1 MKERKQPISQ
11 DTLQR
16 KDRTESESYVG
27 GQTFMGINENN
38 LTSNYESAYGLLE
51 QILSPTNLN
60 LAYLQVMKNKGAGGI
75 DKMEVESLKDYLV
88 RNKETLLESIS
99 KGKYHPN
106 PVRRVEIPKENGK
119 KRPLGIPTVVDRVIQ
134 QAISQQLQSIYEP
147 LFSDNSFG
155 FRPNR
160 GAHKALK
167 RCQDY
172 IMQGYVYA
180 VQLDLERFF
189 DTVNHSK
196 LIEVLSKVI
205 KDGRVVSLIHKY
217 LNAGVMQNG
226 RVEPTKEGVPQ
237 GGPLSPILSNI
248 LLNELDKE
256 LEKRGHKEV
265 RYADDF
271 VIFCKSQ
278 RAGERVMESISE
290 FIEKRLF
297 LKVNREKSKVAHI
310 REITFLGY
318 AFYTKD
324 GGKGGLR
331 LSPKAKEKIK
341 SKIRELTSRSNGWG
355 NERRKDA
362 LNQFIRGWVQYFKL
376 ADMKWYLIEL
386 DAWFRRRLRM
396 VIWKQWKLTKTKY
409 RNLVKLGF
417 SNYKAW
423 IWANSRKSYW
433 RTANSKSLAIA
444 ISNIRLAQAGYVFFS
459 DCYLKYR
466 VVT

>member
-1 MKERKQPISQ
+1 
-11 DTLQR
+11 
-16 KDRTESESYVG
+16 
-27 GQTFMGINENN
+27 MGINENN

-51 QILSPTNLN
+51 HILSPTNLN

-88 RNKETLLESIS
+88 RNKETLLESIR

-134 QAISQQLQSIYEP
+134 QAISQQLQPIYEP

-167 RCQDY
+167 RCQEY
-172 IMQGYVYA
+172 ITQGYVYA

-196 LIEVLSKVI
+196 LIEVISKVI

-226 RVEPTKEGVPQ
+226 RVEPTKDGVPQ
-237 GGPLSPILSNI
+237 GGPLSPMLSNI

-278 RAGERVMESISE
+278 RAGERVMESISD

-297 LKVNREKSKVAHI
+297 LKVNRDKSKVAHI

-318 AFYTKD
+318 AFYIKD
-324 GGKGGLR
+324 GGKGGFR
-331 LSPKAKEKIK
+331 LSPKAKEKMK
-341 SKIRELTSRSNGWG
+341 SKIRELTSRSKGWS

-362 LNQFIRGWVQYFKL
+362 LNQFIRGWVLYFRM
-376 ADMKWYLIEL
+376 ADMKSLIRDTDSWL
-386 DAWFRRRLRM
+386 RRRLRM
-396 VIWKQWKLTKTKY
+396 VIWKQWKRVKTKL
-409 RNLVKLGF
+409 RNLIKLGIPKG
-417 SNYKAW
+417 KAW
-423 IWANSRKSYW
+423 EWANTRKAYW
-433 RTANSKSLAIA
+433 RVAKSPILQRAI
-444 ISNIRLAQAGYVFFS
+444 NTVRLRSAGYVFFS
-459 DCYLKYR
+459 DYYTKYS
-466 VVT
+466 VVI